1 MTEDQDLNVARARV
15 KEFDL
20 GPVPDID
27 LEAVLRAGHR
37 QRRRLIAD
45 RVLAVAALLILVIGL
60 GVGVTHL
67 GTQPDPAV
75 GPTPTAAAP
84 DVTPTTESPSPTLS
98 PSIHAAGC
106 RARDLTASL
115 DTHLTE
121 GVGGTE
127 QVVLLFTNNGTSACW
142 LGGFPALVG
151 EISGGVTMP
160 LPFHTSS
167 DLAIADPSPATGP
180 GNVAPGHV
188 GALHLTLQNRD
199 CPTAAPHFDR
209 LHITLPGGQPVT
221 MPFPDALQVTACW
234 GNEAPI
240 GPVAVD
246 QHVSPTTAGG
256 TCSAEAIDVAPG
268 VNGAANPQA
277 AIDTFLRSG
286 SPSLTLPQ
294 AGWVSTPSGQYT
306 SGTAVIEMNRLP
318 DGGYVVTGARTC

>member
-1 MTEDQDLNVARARV
+1 MTEDHNLNEARTRV

-27 LEAVLRAGHR
+27 LAALVRGGHR

-45 RVLAVAALLILVIGL
+45 RALAVAALLILAIGL

-67 GTQPDPAV
+67 GTQPDSTV
-75 GPTPTAAAP
+75 GPTPTGAAP
-84 DVTPTTESPSPTLS
+84 DVTPTTESPSPTVS
-98 PSIHAAGC
+98 PTIKEADC
-106 RARDLTASL
+106 RAGDLTASV
-115 DTHLTE
+115 DTQLTD
-121 GVGGTE
+121 GAGGTQ
-127 QVVLLFTNNGTSACW
+127 QVVLLFTNTGTSACW
-142 LGGFPALVG
+142 LGGFPALTG
-151 EISGGVTMP
+151 ETSSGVTMP
-160 LPFHTSS
+160 LAFQTSS

-199 CPTAAPHFDR
+199 CATTAPHFTR

-246 QHVSPTTAGG
+246 AQVSPTTAGG
-256 TCSAEAIDVAPG
+256 TCSGVAIDVAPG
-268 VNGAANPQA
+268 VKGAANPQA
-277 AIDTFLRSG
+277 AIDAFLRSG
-286 SPSLTLPQ
+286 STSLTLPH

-306 SGTAVIEMNRLP
+306 SGTAVIEMSRLP